1 MRARLAIRNSG
12 MVVELREVVLADKP
26 EEMLL
31 VSPKATVPVLVLEN
45 GKVIDES
52 RDIMLWALQ
61 QSDPNGWLKEL
72 NEDSK
77 SLIDMNDNDFKQHL
91 DHYKY
96 SDRFPDKLP
105 EFYRLQGEVFLQ
117 NLEQRLNDNLY
128 LNGDRL
134 SMSDMAIFPFVRQ
147 FAFVDKEWFDQSQYN
162 KVKVWLE
169 KLLGSKLFKEIMD
182 KNPQWESNTMGCEF

>member
-31 VSPKATVPVLVLEN
+31 VSPKGTVPVLVLEN
-45 GKVIDES
+45 GQVIDES

-61 QSDPNGWLKEL
+61 QSDPDSWLKES

-77 SLIDMNDNDFKQHL
+77 SLIDMNDNDFKKHL

-96 SDRFPDKLP
+96 SDRFPDKSP
-105 EFYRLQGEVFLQ
+105 EFYRQQGEVFLQ
-117 NLEQRLNDNLY
+117 NLEQRLNASLY

-134 SMSDMAIFPFVRQ
+134 SVSDMAIFPFIRQ
-147 FAFVDKEWFDQSQYN
+147 FVFVDKEWFDQSQYN

-182 KNPQWESNTMGCEF
+182 KNPQWKSNTMGCEF